1 MKRLESYLAEIGY
14 WLALIFLWA
23 GAGVLFALLVGTLG
37 FDELQRLSAELW
49 GTGIIYAFAA
59 AFLLA
64 GLYFLVLILRAHI
77 QRGRLV
83 KEGPAGQIQISPWAI
98 KDLVGEILRR
108 EIGLGRFRVGLARSG
123 EGIRIKVGAELGSGQ
138 SVVRTGEEI
147 QRLLKERV
155 EERIGVEV
163 TEVEVFTRA
172 IESAQRTERPPEEV
186 EHHE

>member
-1 MKRLESYLAEIGY
+1 MRRLESYLAEIGY

-23 GAGVLFALLVGTLG
+23 GAGALFALLVGTLG

-49 GTGIIYAFAA
+49 GTGVIYAFAA

-64 GLYFLVLILRAHI
+64 GLYFLILILRAHI

-98 KDLVGEILRR
+98 KELISEILRR
-108 EIGLGRFRVGLARSG
+108 ELGLERFRVGLARSDAG
-123 EGIRIKVGAELGSGQ
+123 LKIKVSAELGSGQ
-138 SVVRTGEEI
+138 SVVQIGEEI

-163 TEVEVFTRA
+163 AEVEVFTRA
-172 IESAQRTERPPEEV
+172 IEPARRAEHPEEV
-186 EHHE
+186 ERHE

>member
-1 MKRLESYLAEIGY
+1 MRRVESYLTEIGY

-23 GAGVLFALLVGTLG
+23 GSGTLFAILVGVMG
-37 FDELQRLSAELW
+37 FDELERLSAELW
-49 GTGIIYAFAA
+49 GTGVIYAFAA

-98 KDLVGEILRR
+98 KDLVSEILRR
-108 EIGLGRFRVGLARSG
+108 EVGLERFRVGLTRTG
-123 EGIRIKVGAELGSGQ
+123 EGIKIRVSAELGSGQ
-138 SVVRTGEEI
+138 SVVRVGEEI

-163 TEVEVFTRA
+163 GNRGRPAGRRRGGRA
-172 IESAQRTERPPEEV
+172 G
-186 EHHE
+186 